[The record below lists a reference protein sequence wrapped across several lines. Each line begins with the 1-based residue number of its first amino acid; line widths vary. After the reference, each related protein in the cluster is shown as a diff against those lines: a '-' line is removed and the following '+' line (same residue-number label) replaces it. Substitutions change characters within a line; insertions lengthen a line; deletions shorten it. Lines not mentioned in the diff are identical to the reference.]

1 MKDLRMITPKKFFR
15 GSLNHVV
22 ALFAA
27 FIFTYP
33 VIWILMASIKPDVE
47 IYREPLRLFPSR
59 IDTSIFTRIFE
70 TQPIL
75 TYLLN
80 SLLYSVGA
88 VVISLGFALFAS
100 YGLSRHEFKGKQ
112 ITLITILMVQMIPA
126 LVSIIPIYLLMQ
138 RIGLY
143 DSRIGMVILYS
154 AIRIPWGV
162 WILVGF
168 IDQIPKALDEAAIV
182 DGASK
187 FRILMQII
195 FPLALPGLA
204 SAAIF
209 TFVGTWNE
217 FAIAS
222 IVLRS
227 TQNLSMPVG
236 SMAMIAGDPND
247 WRMVSMTATVNL
259 LPVLAVFAL
268 LQRHIIAG
276 LTRGAVKE

>member
-1 MKDLRMITPKKFFR
+1 MNIQRKKR
-15 GSLNHVV
+15 AWGKLTMNHLV

-27 FIFTYP
+27 LIFTYP
-33 VIWILMASIKPDVE
+33 VIWILVASIKPDVE
-47 IYREPLRLFPSR
+47 IYREPLRLFPSQ
-59 IDTSIFTRIFE
+59 IDTSVFQRIFE
-70 TQPIL
+70 TQPL
-75 TYLLN
+75 ATYLLN
-80 SLLYSVGA
+80 SLLYSLGA

-100 YGLSRHEFKGKQ
+100 YGLSRHEFRGKRP
-112 ITLITILMVQMIPA
+112 ILITILMVQMIPA

-143 DSRIGMVILYS
+143 DTRIGMVILYS
-154 AIRIPWGV
+154 ALRIPWGV

-168 IDQIPKALDEAAIV
+168 IDQIPKALDEAALV

-187 FRILMQII
+187 LRILAQII

-227 TQNLSMPVG
+227 PQNLSMTVG
-236 SMAMIAGDPND
+236 SMAMIGGDPND
-247 WRMVSMTATVNL
+247 WRMISATAAVNL

-268 LQRHIIAG
+268 FQRHIIAG

>member
-1 MKDLRMITPKKFFR
+1 MTRMQKP
-15 GSLNHVV
+15 GSLGKLSMNHLV

-27 FIFTYP
+27 LIFTYP
-33 VIWILMASIKPDVE
+33 VVWILMASIKPDVE
-47 IYREPLRLFPSR
+47 IYREPLRLIPSQ
-59 IDTSIFTRIFE
+59 IDTSVFGRIFE
-70 TQPIL
+70 TQPIV

-80 SLLYSVGA
+80 SVLYSVGA
-88 VVISLGFALFAS
+88 VVISLAFALFAS
-100 YGLSRHEFKGKQ
+100 YGLSRHEFRGKQ
-112 ITLITILMVQMIPA
+112 PVLITILMVQMIPP

-138 RIGLY
+138 RLGLY
-143 DSRIGMVILYS
+143 DSRLGMVILYS
-154 AIRIPWGV
+154 ALRIPWGV

-187 FRILMQII
+187 LRILTQII

-247 WRMVSMTATVNL
+247 WRMVAATASINL
-259 LPVLAVFAL
+259 LPVLVVFTL

>member
-1 MKDLRMITPKKFFR
+1 MKNQRKPRALGRLT
-15 GSLNHVV
+15 LNHLI
-22 ALFAA
+22 ALLAA
-27 FIFTYP
+27 LIFTYP
-33 VIWILMASIKPDVE
+33 VLWILMASIKPDVE

-59 IDTSIFTRIFE
+59 IDISIFQRIFE
-70 TQPIL
+70 TQPIMS
-75 TYLLN
+75 YLCN

-88 VVISLGFALFAS
+88 VVISLSFALFAS
-100 YGLSRHEFKGKQ
+100 YGLSRHEFKAKQ
-112 ITLITILMVQMIPA
+112 PILIIILMVQMIPA

-138 RIGLY
+138 RMGLY
-143 DSRIGMVILYS
+143 DTRLGMVILYS
-154 AIRIPWGV
+154 ALRIPWGV

-187 FRILMQII
+187 LRVLTQII

-227 TQNLSMPVG
+227 PQNISMPVG
-236 SMAMIAGDPND
+236 SMAMIAGDVSD
-247 WRMVSMTATVNL
+247 WRMVAAMATVNL
-259 LPVLAVFAL
+259 LPILVVFAL

>member
-1 MKDLRMITPKKFFR
+1 MHHLIAICA
-15 GSLNHVV
+15 
-22 ALFAA
+22 ALV
-27 FIFTYP
+27 FTYP
-33 VIWILMASIKPDVE
+33 VIWILFASIKPDVE
-47 IYREPLRLFPSR
+47 IYRQPLQLLPSRVDISIFKRLF
-59 IDTSIFTRIFE
+59 E
-70 TQPIL
+70 TTPLL

-88 VVISLGFALFAS
+88 VVVSLAFALFAA
-100 YGLSRHEFKGKQ
+100 YGLSRQEFKGKQ
-112 ITLITILMVQMIPA
+112 LTLIIILMVQMIPP

-138 RIGLY
+138 GLGLY
-143 DSRIGMVILYS
+143 DTRIGMVILYS
-154 AIRIPWGV
+154 ALRIPWGV

-168 IDQIPKALDEAAIV
+168 IDQIPRALDEAAII
-182 DGASK
+182 DGAN
-187 FRILMQII
+187 RVQVLLRII

-227 TQNLSMPVG
+227 RVNLSMPVG
-236 SMAMIAGDPND
+236 SLAMIIADPGD
-247 WRMVSMTATVNL
+247 WRLIAATATVNL
-259 LPVLAVFAL
+259 LPVMAVFAF
-268 LQRHIIAG
+268 LQRYIIAG